1 MCICSNLDRKEKK
14 YTESSYYFLDKLL
27 FCFVLLKSLPGLSFT
42 SIPFS
47 SEMSKRY
54 MGTGIIR
61 GDLEIG
67 GGGFLSS
74 PPSCLWRKGWKLPTP
89 YHGAGDL

>member
-14 YTESSYYFLDKLL
+14 YTESSYYFLDKLP

-54 MGTGIIR
+54 TGTGIIR
-61 GDLEIG
+61 GDLETRRG
-67 GGGFLSS
+67 GGGVPFKPTILSVEERMEAS
-74 PPSCLWRKGWKLPTP
+74 YSLSRSW
-89 YHGAGDL
+89 